1 MLRLPA
7 ADTGCGSWSQKEGAP
22 RLGTGAPTVW
32 ARLGLRARGSEA
44 AGRGGAL
51 GDTLAGGKALR
62 EDGAGS
68 LGPVSGARLGGTG
81 RAWQGVMEAPRQQVA
96 VL

>member
-1 MLRLPA
+1 
-7 ADTGCGSWSQKEGAP
+7 
-22 RLGTGAPTVW
+22 VW
-32 ARLGLRARGSEA
+32 ARLGLTARGSEA

-51 GDTLAGGKALR
+51 SDTLAGGKALR